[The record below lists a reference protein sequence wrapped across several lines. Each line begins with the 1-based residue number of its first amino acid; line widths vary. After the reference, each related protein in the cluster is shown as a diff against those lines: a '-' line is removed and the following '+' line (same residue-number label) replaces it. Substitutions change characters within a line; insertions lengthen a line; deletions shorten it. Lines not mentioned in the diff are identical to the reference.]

1 MLKSLLLFYCGAC
14 IASFITVICWRWPL
28 GRSIIWPTSHCDW
41 CRHQIAW
48 YDLFPIVSYLILKG
62 HSRDCGFPI
71 HRGFFYSEIAGGC
84 LFVLLLSRAWPW
96 QLIYLIVLLYCLSLI
111 DLLHS
116 VMYPGPTLTAMVPL
130 FISFWSNY
138 HWLAAFLI
146 GSALA
151 LLAYWTDAFGFGDV
165 ELLTILTLWFGL
177 EFVLQ
182 SLLAGCI
189 LCLIGYAIKKIRRP
203 HSILRGDQ
211 IPFIPYISMGVV
223 VVMAF

>member
-1 MLKSLLLFYCGAC
+1 
-14 IASFITVICWRWPL
+14 
-28 GRSIIWPTSHCDW
+28 
-41 CRHQIAW
+41 
-48 YDLFPIVSYLILKG
+48 
-62 HSRDCGFPI
+62 
-71 HRGFFYSEIAGGC
+71 
-84 LFVLLLSRAWPW
+84 
-96 QLIYLIVLLYCLSLI
+96 
-111 DLLHS
+111 
-116 VMYPGPTLTAMVPL
+116 MYPGPTLTAMVPL